1 MLDSF
6 GRILKNATD
15 QIGKLTPTARLLVLM
30 TVVVMG
36 MMLLLVSVWAG
47 GPARAEL
54 YAGADPEFKNQAI
67 STLRSGGIEADMDAQ
82 GRLLVKNDD
91 VPRAEGLLASQGVLP
106 SDGSLLF
113 SNLAEQMK
121 WTNPREVNQQMFHM
135 ALQNELARTISHF
148 PNMRKANVFL
158 DIPAPSGIGMASR
171 RPTAS
176 VTVFTRSGLPV
187 KQTEVDAVARLVSKA
202 ISGLDLSNISVIDG
216 STGTPLRARTD
227 DDAIAT
233 NYLEHKLQFEREVEQ
248 KVMGILAAI
257 PGATVAVTADVD
269 VKRVTSRR
277 EAYLKN
283 NEGTVSLPRSV
294 NNLKEESKSAN
305 TGAEAGTRPNTGAD
319 INTGSSGGAGF
330 LKTDDLK
337 EYDSRVGSEVTNTI
351 DPRGMAT
358 SLNIS
363 VQVPRRYVEALV
375 PKADGAA
382 EDAAADPAAVDQAF
396 AAERA
401 RIQEMIQPHLPTT
414 VNAEGVRQAAG
425 TVVVSMM
432 PIDLASFAG
441 TAQAAAFGLP
451 AGGNSAGSGGGGLL
465 GTLLGSGLVE
475 KGMLMALAG
484 VAFVMML
491 MMVKSATKRVELPSV
506 EELVGIP
513 PALEQPSDI
522 VGEADESEAPM
533 VGIEVDNQ
541 HVANHKMLEQV
552 GSLVSNE
559 PDLAARLLN
568 RWIQP
573 DQ

>member
-1 MLDSF
+1 MLDSL

-36 MMLLLVSVWAG
+36 MMLLLVSIWAG
-47 GPARAEL
+47 GPSRAEL
-54 YAGADPEFKNQAI
+54 YAGADPEFKSQAVT
-67 STLRSGGIEADMDAQ
+67 SLRAGGIDAEVDAQ
-82 GRLLVKNDD
+82 GRLLVKHDD

-106 SDGSLLF
+106 SDGTLLF
-113 SNLAEQMK
+113 SNLTEQMK
-121 WTNPREVNQQMFHM
+121 WTNPREVNQQLFHM
-135 ALQNELARTISHF
+135 ALQNELARTISNF
-148 PNMRKANVFL
+148 PNMRKASVFL
-158 DIPAPSGIGMASR
+158 DIPAPSGIGMSARRAS
-171 RPTAS
+171 AS
-176 VTVFTRSGLPV
+176 VTVFTRSGTPI

-202 ISGLDLSNISVIDG
+202 VSELDLENVSVIDG

-248 KVMGILAAI
+248 KIMGILAAI

-269 VKRVTSRR
+269 VKRVTSQRQ
-277 EAYLKN
+277 AYLKN
-283 NEGTVSLPRSV
+283 NEGTVSLPRSTSAM
-294 NNLKEESKSAN
+294 KEESTAASR
-305 TGAEAGTRPNTGAD
+305 GAEPGTRPNTGAD
-319 INTGSSGGAGF
+319 INTGSSGGSGF
-330 LKTDDLK
+330 VKTDDTT
-337 EYDSRVGSEVTNTI
+337 EFDSRVGSEVTSTI

-358 SLNIS
+358 SLSIS
-363 VQVPRRYVEALV
+363 VQVPRRYIEALV

-382 EDAAADPAAVDQAF
+382 ADAPVDPAAVDQAF
-396 AAERA
+396 TAEKA
-401 RIQEMIQPHLPTT
+401 RIAEMIQPHLPTRIDGD
-414 VNAEGVRQAAG
+414 GVRQVAG

-451 AGGNSAGSGGGGLL
+451 GGGNSAGGGGML
-465 GTLLGSGLVE
+465 GTVLGSGLIE
-475 KGMLMALAG
+475 KGVLVALAG

-491 MMVKSATKRVELPSV
+491 MMVKSATKKIELPSV

-522 VGEADESEAPM
+522 VGEADETEAPM
-533 VGIEVDNQ
+533 EGIEVDNQ
-541 HVANHKMLEQV
+541 HVANRKMLEQV

-573 DQ
+573 DH